1 MTSKTKEML
10 NSMLLGGEI
19 KQIKDIS
26 YGLGMCENFISI
38 RSLTY
43 QGHMLPFDSF

>member
-10 NSMLLGGEI
+10 NFMFLGGET
-19 KQIKDIS
+19 KQIKDVL
-26 YGLGMCENFISI
+26 YGLGMCKNFISI
-38 RSLTY
+38 SSLTY